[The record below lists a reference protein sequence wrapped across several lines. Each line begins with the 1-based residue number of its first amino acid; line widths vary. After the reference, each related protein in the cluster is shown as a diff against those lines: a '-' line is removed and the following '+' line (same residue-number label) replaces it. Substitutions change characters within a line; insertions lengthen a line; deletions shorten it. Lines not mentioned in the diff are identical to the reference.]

1 MNIEELTP
9 EQREALRA
17 QFEAE
22 KAAQAAE
29 REQREGEYK
38 SLVSDTVDAL
48 IKPLREASEALAR
61 TKTYVV
67 GELATLIGLKQD
79 LYGVRDEQ
87 KTHTFTNKAGTFRIT
102 IGTYCRDAWD
112 ETVSSGE
119 ALIRQAIRKLG
130 TDAKTRALVKVIFDL
145 LSKDKAGNLKIN
157 SVFRLRKYAKEIQDA
172 DFDEG
177 LRIISA
183 SYRPERTKIYI
194 LAEMKNELN
203 AWVSIP
209 LGMTEAK

>member
-1 MNIEELTP
+1 MNIQDLTP
-9 EQREALRA
+9 EQREGLRA

-22 KAAQAAE
+22 KEAQAAA
-29 REQREGEYK
+29 REQRETEYK
-38 SLVSDTVDAL
+38 NLVSETVDEL
-48 IKPLREASEALAR
+48 IKPLLEASEALAG
-61 TKTYVV
+61 TKAHVV
-67 GELATLIGLKQD
+67 GELSTLIGLKQD
-79 LYGVRDEQ
+79 LYGVKDEQ

-130 TDAKTRALVKVIFDL
+130 TDEKSKTLVEALLDL
-145 LSKDKAGNLKIN
+145 LSKDKAGNLKLS
-157 SVFRLRKYAKEIQDA
+157 SVWKLQKYATRIQDA
-172 DFDEG
+172 DYDEG
-177 LRIISA
+177 LRIIREA
-183 SYRPERTKIYI
+183 YHPERTKTYI
-194 LAEMKNELN
+194 LAERKNDLN